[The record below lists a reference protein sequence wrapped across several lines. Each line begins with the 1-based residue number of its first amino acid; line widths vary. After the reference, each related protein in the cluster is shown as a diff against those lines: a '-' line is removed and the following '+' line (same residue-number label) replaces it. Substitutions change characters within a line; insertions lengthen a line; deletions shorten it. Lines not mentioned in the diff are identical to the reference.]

1 MGTVSN
7 KSMTAHSSHR
17 KPILKHGGKSHH
29 ILQSNSKTSFF
40 SRKSYDHD
48 GSCNDATSARR
59 HGSEHKSKRRR
70 TSPSKKQII
79 EELRQENE
87 MLREKIKITELY
99 AKDIEDHFRD

>member
-1 MGTVSN
+1 
-7 KSMTAHSSHR
+7 MTAHSSHR

-40 SRKSYDHD
+40 SRKSYEND
-48 GSCNDATSARR
+48 GSVCNGGDDATSARR
-59 HGSEHKSKRRR
+59 LASEHKSKRRR
-70 TSPSKKQII
+70 NSPRKKQII
-79 EELRQENE
+79 EELKKENE